1 MKEIFYTKLD
11 AYLSALSVKRRSK
24 YLTTAET
31 YDKVLKVLTNEKK
44 YDPSFNFWA
53 KRPFTVVTFGGQ
65 RTIYCKKEKLPIVIY
80 ENLFQTIDKCH
91 NAVGHLGR
99 NIVGLKVSD
108 VDRKNTSSTILPCK
122 IVDKYSKNA
131 KLMHIIAT
139 QNGIIKEHFDS
150 TAFLDLTNANFAS
163 LRSINTNELP
173 SITFIQASQIYTNFK
188 LTET

>member
-1 MKEIFYTKLD
+1 TKLD

-24 YLTTAET
+24 YLITAET

-53 KRPFTVVTFGGQ
+53 KRRFTAVTFGGQ
-65 RTIYCKKEKLPIVIY
+65 RTIYCKKEKLPIVIS
-80 ENLFQTIDKCH
+80 ESLFQTIDEWH

-108 VDRKNTSSTILPCK
+108 VDRTNTFSTILPCK

-131 KLMHIIAT
+131 EFMHIIAT

-163 LRSINTNELP
+163 LRSINTDELP
-173 SITFIQASQIYTNFK
+173 TITFIQASQIYTNFK
-188 LTET
+188 